1 MNEKFPISVNN
12 SCFLP
17 QKSRNLLDF
26 GDFHNLPGKSVSVP
40 GFSQNLPAFYPENT
54 RHGPARP
61 ARLKKTMSCGARNSK
76 GLNHPHPTT
85 NGIEFRLSQMSTV
98 FLIPRCLFWSGKTII
113 GTETSDMIT
122 TYIDFSSFCLFLFE
136 NPPLPI

>member
-1 MNEKFPISVNN
+1 MPENLPISVYN

-61 ARLKKTMSCGARNSK
+61 ARLKKTMVHMTLLYVFGSSSGNWVEILKIVYVS
-76 GLNHPHPTT
+76 
-85 NGIEFRLSQMSTV
+85 IFLSQEAD
-98 FLIPRCLFWSGKTII
+98 CCK
-113 GTETSDMIT
+113 
-122 TYIDFSSFCLFLFE
+122 
-136 NPPLPI
+136 

>member
-1 MNEKFPISVNN
+1 MHENLPISVNN

-54 RHGPARP
+54 RHGPAR
-61 ARLKKTMSCGARNSK
+61 LKKTMPLVMENLC
-76 GLNHPHPTT
+76 
-85 NGIEFRLSQMSTV
+85 RLSGS
-98 FLIPRCLFWSGKTII
+98 FLVR
-113 GTETSDMIT
+113 
-122 TYIDFSSFCLFLFE
+122 DFRTCDQSQKIE
-136 NPPLPI
+136 IAG